1 MPPYRRILVPVD
13 GSEPSNR
20 ALATALQLAR
30 DAGGRVCVLHDI
42 DELQYLIPYA
52 DPGAL
57 ITAVRA
63 EGRQVLQAAL
73 AICASAG
80 VPADS
85 CLVEGVGR
93 RLGEAVADQ
102 AVSWNADLVVIG
114 NHGRHGLKRL
124 LLDSGAEQIL
134 RLAPVP
140 TLVVR
145 QRPQA

>member
-1 MPPYRRILVPVD
+1 MPDYRRILVPVD
-13 GSEPSNR
+13 GSEPSSR

-30 DAGGRVCVLHDI
+30 HAGGRVCVLHDI

-57 ITAVRA
+57 IAAVRA
-63 EGRQVLQAAL
+63 EGRKVLEAAL

-80 VPADS
+80 VPADTR
-85 CLVEGVGR
+85 LVEGVGR
-93 RLGEAVADQ
+93 RLDEAVADQ
-102 AVSWNADLVVIG
+102 ALSWNADLVVIG
-114 NHGRHGLKRL
+114 SHGRRGLKRVL
-124 LLDSGAEQIL
+124 LGSGAEQVL

-145 QRPQA
+145 ERPHA